1 MMEKLSDMIYRNK
14 LNVLLVNDSHVQT
27 ALATVLKCSVNDV
40 PTLVD
45 GELEFQTIDGPVTLV
60 YFTETVGPDA
70 MERYLTN
77 SKHAIDLHRR
87 AAQENKTILVVSG
100 WSGAFRRPQVTCR
113 HLVFL
118 SARAVIVANDGSGAL
133 VLRDRSGESQRLI
146 PV

>member
-60 YFTETVGPDA
+60 YFTETVGPNA
-70 MERYLTN
+70 MIRYLAN

-100 WSGAFRRPQVTCR
+100 WSGAFRRPRACR
-113 HLVFL
+113 HPVFL
-118 SARAVIVANDGSGAL
+118 SARAAIVANDGSGAL
-133 VLRDRSGESQRLI
+133 VLRDRSGESERLI